1 MNTYIITY
9 DLSDPGQDY
18 NALIE
23 RIEGYGTR
31 EKIQQSV
38 WLIVT
43 SETAEEIW
51 DHLQQCLDGNDKLFV
66 AKVSAPAIRFLP
78 QQYGV
83 AIINKRLIA

>member
-23 RIEGYGTR
+23 RIEGYGTWA
-31 EKIQQSV
+31 KIQQSV

-43 SETAEEIW
+43 SDTATEIR
-51 DHLQQCLDGNDKLFV
+51 DYLKQYLDENDKLFV
-66 AKVSAPAIRFLP
+66 AKVSAPAAWFGY
-78 QQYGV
+78 QQSV
-83 AIINKRLIA
+83 TDWLIKHL

>member
-23 RIEGYGTR
+23 RIEGYGTWA
-31 EKIQQSV
+31 KIQQSV

-43 SETAEEIW
+43 SDTATEIT
-51 DHLQQCLDGNDKLFV
+51 DCLKQYLDENDKLFV
-66 AKVSAPAIRFLP
+66 AKVSAPAAWFGY
-78 QQYGV
+78 QQSV
-83 AIINKRLIA
+83 TDWLIKHL

>member
-23 RIEGYGTR
+23 TIKGYGTR
-31 EKIQQSV
+31 AKIQQSV

-43 SETAEEIW
+43 SDSATEIR
-51 DHLQQCLDGNDKLFV
+51 DYLKQYLDENDKLFV
-66 AKVSAPAIRFLP
+66 AKVSAPAAWFGCEQSITDWLMK
-78 QQYGV
+78 Y
-83 AIINKRLIA
+83 L